1 MASDPS
7 TFAERFNQPLSTTTS
22 DIDKRTGRTPRTLK
36 ELAYKAYVVAQEAE
50 YQGEKGI
57 IVEAWLPET
66 LSTDVNAAY
75 EAPYAQG
82 LNQMSP
88 DLGAMARFL
97 GVNLTTQ
104 ALTAQIWQGGG
115 FIDMSIPFIFQVES
129 NAAEDVLEPLKK
141 LYSLTMPKDPSGGG
155 LLRAPGPRIDID
167 RLLERTGDNA
177 KDLGVNLA
185 KTAGGVFVTAGRAVS
200 NLVGYG
206 TQLND
211 STTTVNSNP
220 TGFSTNV
227 LDPADQAAKAVS
239 RSIVNSVTNNISLYL
254 GQFLYFP
261 SVVITD
267 VNPTFDVVLTNDMNP
282 ARLTVNV
289 NFRTFYTPTDRDIEI
304 MFPRTA
310 SRRRNAQEQG

>member
-1 MASDPS
+1 MALDPS
-7 TFAERFNQPLSTTTS
+7 TFAERFNQPMSTAAA
-22 DIDKRTGRTPRTLK
+22 DVDRRTGRSPRTLK
-36 ELAYKAYVVAQEAE
+36 ELAYKAYIVAQEAE
-50 YQGEKGI
+50 YQGETGI
-57 IVEAWLPET
+57 IIEAWLPET
-66 LSTDVNAAY
+66 LATDVNAAY

-88 DLGAMARFL
+88 NLGAMARFL

-115 FIDMSIPFIFQVES
+115 FIDMSIPFIFQVDS
-129 NAAEDVLEPLKK
+129 SAAEDVLEPLKK
-141 LYSLTMPKDPSGGG
+141 LYTLTMPKDPSGGG

-167 RLLERTGDNA
+167 RLLERTGDTV
-177 KDLGVNLA
+177 KDLGTGLLGLLSDGGSSGLDFAKSLA
-185 KTAGGVFVTAGRAVS
+185 G
-200 NLVGYG
+200 
-206 TQLND
+206 LND
-211 STTTVNSNP
+211 STSSVNSNR
-220 TGFSTNV
+220 TGFAKKAI
-227 LDPADQAAKAVS
+227 DRADEAARTVSKA
-239 RSIVNSVTNNISLYL
+239 IVNSVTNNISLYL

-282 ARLTVNV
+282 GRLTVNV

-310 SRRRNAQEQG
+310 SRRRNAQNQG